1 MMMVIDD
8 DDVLKL
14 GLFPSILARGHRTG
28 RIIFGGRKTNKY
40 WYAVRART

>member
-14 GLFPSILARGHRTG
+14 GLFPSILGRGHRTG

-40 WYAVRART
+40 AVRART